1 MLVVVVRERVLG
13 IARGEVIVSVVH
25 CGHEGGVAV
34 ERVVVVAVVVVV
46 VDVDEVVVGDGGG

>member
-34 ERVVVVAVVVVV
+34 ERVVVVVVVV